1 MSHPYDGI
9 DVKVDFVAGSS
20 FQFRWS
26 AAEEV
31 LGGGPGLVES
41 GVVELGDPSEVPD
54 QRSGGFP
61 GMEWMPVEKD
71 SS

>member
-31 LGGGPGLVES
+31 LGGGPGLVGG
-41 GVVELGDPSEVPD
+41 GVGDLGHPGDVPD
-54 QRSGGFP
+54 QRGGRFQDGVESGDGC
-61 GMEWMPVEKD
+61 
-71 SS
+71 